1 MISIIS
7 WEVLQKG
14 VVVSKNNRKR
24 YKIKMKGLVLKEDKF
39 LSYEDCEN
47 PVVDSKHNVLVRVLA
62 SGICGS
68 DIGRGFSGKAY
79 HYPLIMGHEFAGE
92 VVSSFFGSEYRKG
105 DRVAVFPLLPCKK
118 CEACQTGDFAQCV
131 DYDYY
136 GSRRDGAFAQYV
148 SVPEENL
155 FRVPDHV
162 DILHAAMTEPAAVA
176 LHGVRKAKIAVG
188 SIAVVYGCG
197 PIGNMVAQ
205 WLRISGCSRVITV
218 DIDSQKLEIAQSM
231 GFEVINS
238 QETDPVQAIY
248 ELTGGRG
255 AHVAVE
261 AVGFP
266 ATFLNAIRSVG
277 RMGQVVFM
285 GNIHGT
291 FQIGEKDF
299 SDLLRKEI
307 TIYGTWNSKVVPTGI
322 DDWST
327 VLQMMDKEL
336 QVDQLISHTPDLE
349 EGAEIF
355 NRILKKEEFFN
366 KVIFKV

>member
-1 MISIIS
+1 
-7 WEVLQKG
+7 
-14 VVVSKNNRKR
+14 
-24 YKIKMKGLVLKEDKF
+24 MKALVLHKDKF
-39 LSYEDCEN
+39 LKYQDCEE
-47 PVVDSKHNVLVRVLA
+47 PVGRQGHDVLIRVLA

-68 DIGRGFSGKAY
+68 DIGRGFFGKAY

-92 VVSSFFGSEYRKG
+92 VISAFPGSKYHAG
-105 DRVAVFPLLPCKK
+105 DRVAAFPLLSCKK

-155 FRVPDHV
+155 FRVPEHV
-162 DILHAAMTEPAAVA
+162 DIVHAAMTEPAAVA
-176 LHGVRKAKIAVG
+176 LHGVRKARVAVG
-188 SIAVVYGCG
+188 STAVVYGCG
-197 PIGNMVAQ
+197 PIGNMAAQ
-205 WLRISGCSRVITV
+205 WLRISGCKKVIVV
-218 DIDSQKLEIAQSM
+218 DVDSKKLDIAQAM

-238 QETDPVQAIY
+238 QDVDPVKIINDITQ
-248 ELTGGRG
+248 GRG
-255 AHVAVE
+255 AHIAIE

-266 ATFLNAIRSVG
+266 ITFLNAIRSVG

-291 FQIGEKDF
+291 FQIGEKEF

-307 TIYGTWNSKVVPTGI
+307 TIYGTWNSKIVPSGI

-327 VLQMMDKEL
+327 VLEMMDKEL
-336 QVDQLISHTPDLE
+336 QVAPLISHTPDLE
-349 EGAEIF
+349 EGADIF
-355 NRILKKEEFFN
+355 NRILKREEFFN